1 MKTITFNARLFVREN
16 AAADDAMVEAR
27 MNLSADAVCEF
38 VREISINGVA
48 PRTQLLIETLI
59 DGENYQQYLSRE
71 LPGTIHGGFVF
82 NTNALR
88 NAGSWEM
95 DERCQDFRE
104 LAEQLTGIYA
114 GSQA

>member
-1 MKTITFNARLFVREN
+1 MKNITFNARLFVC
-16 AAADDAMVEAR
+16 ADAWASDAIVESR
-27 MNLSADAVCEF
+27 MRLSAEAVCGF
-38 VREISINGVA
+38 AREISIAGVA
-48 PRTQLLIETLI
+48 PRTQLLVETLI

-88 NAGSWEM
+88 NAGGWEM
-95 DERCQDFRE
+95 DERCQYFRE

-114 GSQA
+114 GSQV

>member
-16 AAADDAMVEAR
+16 AEADDAMVEAR

-38 VREISINGVA
+38 AREISINGVA

-104 LAEQLTGIYA
+104 LARALIGTYA